1 MVQEPDGNGRVIA
14 VLGEKLDN
22 VSEKIDELC
31 RHYEVDS
38 RQIAIN
44 TQRLSTLEVLA
55 TRPTIHCLAHDK
67 LADDVVNLRLDMA
80 RMAVQGGLAGGGV
93 VTVGAGILLAVG
105 KALGWL

>member
-22 VSEKIDELC
+22 VSEKIDDLC
-31 RHYEVDS
+31 KHYEVDS
-38 RQIAIN
+38 RQVSIN
-44 TQRLSTLEVLA
+44 THRLNTLEGLS
-55 TRPTIHCLAHDK
+55 TRPTIHCMAHDK
-67 LADDVVNLRLDMA
+67 LMDDVVNLRLDMA
-80 RMAVQGGLAGGGV
+80 RMAVQGGLTGGGV